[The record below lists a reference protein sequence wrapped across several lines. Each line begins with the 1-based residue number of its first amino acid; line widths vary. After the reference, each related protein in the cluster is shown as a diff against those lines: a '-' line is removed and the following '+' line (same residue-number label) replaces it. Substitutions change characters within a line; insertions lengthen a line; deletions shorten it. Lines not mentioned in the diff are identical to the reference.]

1 MKKNFWSV
9 YLFDKDITDTNADKE
24 IIKIM
29 RFDTMNSM
37 SQVIGEKPSVLSNYF
52 HGLIKP
58 RGTLKYCIIYQSI
71 CL

>member
-1 MKKNFWSV
+1 MKKNYWSV
-9 YLFDKDITDTNADKE
+9 YLFDKDITDKEKE

-29 RFDTMNSM
+29 KFDTMNSM
-37 SQVIGEKPSVLSNYF
+37 AQVMGEKPSVLSNYF

-58 RGTLKYCIIYQSI
+58 RGILKYCIIYQSI

>member
-1 MKKNFWSV
+1 MKKNFWYV
-9 YLFDKDITDTNADKE
+9 YLFDKEINNNDKE

-29 RFDTMNSM
+29 KFDTMNSM
-37 SQVIGEKPSVLSNYF
+37 SEVIGIKPSVLSNYF

-58 RGTLKYCIIYQSI
+58 RDNLKYCIIYQSI

>member
-9 YLFDKDITDTNADKE
+9 YLFDKEITDGDKD
-24 IIKIM
+24 IVKIM
-29 RFDTMNSM
+29 KFDTMNSM
-37 SQVIGEKPSVLSNYF
+37 SDVIGEKPSVLSNYF

-58 RGTLKYCIIYQSI
+58 RGSLKYCIIYQSI

>member
-1 MKKNFWSV
+1 MKKNYWSV
-9 YLFDKDITDTNADKE
+9 YIFDKEITIQDKE

-29 RFDTMNSM
+29 NFDTMNSM
-37 SQVIGEKPSVLSNYF
+37 SEVIGIKSSVLSNYF

-58 RGTLKYCIIYQSI
+58 RGILKFCIIYQSI